1 MSAQYLITA
10 ITKAFS
16 TFTWGQNSFNEEII
30 KATRITLPVIES
42 ADADH
47 DYTAR
52 DIDWNY
58 MQDYIE
64 ELMRKQIAKLDAY
77 LKPDSSMVMN

>member
-1 MSAQYLITA
+1 M
-10 ITKAFS
+10 
-16 TFTWGQNSFNEEII
+16 
-30 KATRITLPVIES
+30 LPVIES

-64 ELMRKQIAKLDAY
+64 ELMCKQIAKLDAY